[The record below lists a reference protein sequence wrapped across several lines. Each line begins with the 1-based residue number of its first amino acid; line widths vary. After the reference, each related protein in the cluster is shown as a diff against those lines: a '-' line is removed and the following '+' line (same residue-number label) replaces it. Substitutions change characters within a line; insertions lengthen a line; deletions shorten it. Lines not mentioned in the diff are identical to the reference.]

1 MDKSVKYALLGL
13 GALVAFAV
21 GMHMMSDKEEAEE
34 DENLNEDLK
43 DLGDLQLDERGH
55 IEFEQFL

>member
-1 MDKSVKYALLGL
+1 MDKNVKYALFGL
-13 GALVAFAV
+13 GALVAIAV

-43 DLGDLQLDERGH
+43 ELGDL
-55 IEFEQFL
+55 